1 MLNLCIKKV
10 ITVQHQDFD
19 HLFYIRFKQ
28 DQDCPSSL
36 TWLKHLVS
44 MAESIIQLKFGPQ
57 ALPRPF
63 VSRKH
68 AGTYFKAWVAKLE
81 PALQQ
86 AIGFRTA
93 YLEKGG
99 WGMKLRLD
107 LLDERA
113 QEHVLTAL
121 DQLVGAGGYVTPMS
135 KEDVVAE
142 IARNELYKEKQQ
154 RKAGAVANF
163 ERISSVMENL
173 QQYIGK
179 APKGR
184 PTKRQKRTAAA
195 CSTLMDRAHKIC
207 SAGLKEGRSEDEDEG
222 GEEDNDE

>member
-1 MLNLCIKKV
+1 
-10 ITVQHQDFD
+10 
-19 HLFYIRFKQ
+19 
-28 DQDCPSSL
+28 
-36 TWLKHLVS
+36 
-44 MAESIIQLKFGPQ
+44 
-57 ALPRPF
+57 
-63 VSRKH
+63 
-68 AGTYFKAWVAKLE
+68 
-81 PALQQ
+81 
-86 AIGFRTA
+86 
-93 YLEKGG
+93 
-99 WGMKLRLD
+99 MKLRLD

>member
-1 MLNLCIKKV
+1 MLKLCIKKI
-10 ITVQHQDFD
+10 ITVQNQVLDD
-19 HLFYIRFKQ
+19 LFYIRFKQ
-28 DQDCPSSL
+28 DQDCPSPPTL
-36 TWLKHLVS
+36 LKHLVS

-57 ALPRPF
+57 ALARPF
-63 VSRKH
+63 VSRMK
-68 AGTYFKAWVAKLE
+68 AGRYFKEWVSKLE

-99 WGMKLRLD
+99 WGMKIRLD

-113 QEHVLTAL
+113 MEHVLTAL
-121 DQLVGAGGYVTPMS
+121 DGLVGAGGYVTPMS
-135 KEDVVAE
+135 KED
-142 IARNELYKEKQQ
+142 IAVEMASSQVYKEKQE
-154 RKAGAVANF
+154 RKVGAVANF

-173 QQYIGK
+173 QQYMGK

-195 CSTLMDRAHKIC
+195 CTSLMDRSHKIC